1 MFLLEENVNIIQNVI
16 IENRKKINISGVKE
30 VISFDEETILLDS
43 ALGKI
48 TVKGENLHVESFITD
63 TGELSV
69 NGKIYAAVYMSDVKS
84 SGGFISRLFR

>member
-1 MFLLEENVNIIQNVI
+1 MEENVNIIQNVI

-48 TVKGENLHVESFITD
+48 TVKGEDLHVESFITD